1 VSLKKT
7 GTVFARVAGVM
18 ALVLAVAASSAYAGG
33 IPDPGQ
39 GTAPPGS
46 QGLLTILQWVA
57 WIVFGLCVAGVLL
70 AAGRMAISHN
80 QGGYGGGES
89 ATLVK
94 VLAAC
99 ILAGSASAL
108 VGALA

>member
-1 VSLKKT
+1 VNLKKT
-7 GTVFARVAGVM
+7 GQLLARVTGVM
-18 ALVLAVAASSAYAGG
+18 ALVMAATASAAYAV
-33 IPDPGQ
+33 PDPGQ
-39 GTAPPGS
+39 GVAPPGS
-46 QGLLTILQWVA
+46 QGLLTILQWAA
-57 WIVFGLCVAGVLL
+57 WIVFGLCVAGVLI

-89 ATLVK
+89 STLVK

-99 ILAGSASAL
+99 VIAGSASAI